1 MEKRG
6 GSSLSQT
13 ENKKEYKPNITA
25 RYLGFLAGIVLCFA
39 LLVYGLYGLQ
49 IERGETYS
57 QAAGTQ
63 SNKTIV
69 LKGTRGMITDAEG
82 VILAKSEKIYNVTFQ
97 RNSSQSSSA
106 NYKAFTQ
113 AIIDAIGIIEKYG
126 GTLSV
131 TFPIERDPE
140 VGDWIFNFGSGISE
154 SATAT
159 RMSQWRSNHYLS
171 ERNYPTAKACIER
184 LMERYQIA
192 VFKADDEASARN
204 EREATMLFDI
214 DEATMLKVMAVYSE
228 MQMNIF
234 NSMPVVIAKDI
245 AYAAVGEIEGRSV
258 LLPGI
263 GIEVGEKRIYPRQ
276 TLASQIIGYTGK
288 IQNYETYYADYQ
300 PSGYALND
308 EIGLDGI
315 EKSQENWLTAC
326 ISDRQ
331 GRRVMERDSNG
342 KLTRQISYTEPQD
355 GNNVKLSLIAS
366 YQQYAERAIK
376 DNVEFIRDLQE
387 EKMRDGDWLET
398 NKEKINTRDWEEDP
412 ARLADKGV
420 LVIMD
425 VNTGKILAMAQ
436 YPTYDLNAM
445 VAGGKAAQE
454 IVADKRGLLM
464 NYAIQ
469 TRAEPGSTFKMVTGL
484 AALTHGVITTETLI
498 SDGGKF
504 MNYTRNRAEAPTCWT
519 SHPEKHQN
527 QTIVEGLENSCNYFF
542 YTLGSMLYGDNA
554 SDRLYKYAASMGL
567 TSKTYLELNGEL
579 TSIVGNQ
586 LNLYDPSVPLGRQ
599 ITDTPIIVA
608 NAIKT
613 HIRNFASSFGITYD
627 DSRLDRCIKQL
638 MDMAINTGSDYWVL
652 EAQEIFQQ
660 ELSMTRNMVYMSA
673 LMSDLW
679 NYLNTI
685 KWGGS
690 LEIQMGIGQSITLV
704 TPVAEL
710 RYAGA
715 LADGKVWNLSL
726 IDSITSPDGEILSQ
740 KSPQLFGDLNA
751 KPEHL
756 LAIKQGMKKVVD
768 ETGTAGKQFTGW
780 KYTDSIWAKTGTSQI
795 TVGKIK
801 IDIENNAWFVCLTPY
816 EGDTELALVS
826 YIPNGYS
833 GGYSARAVRDWIE
846 WYMNEKNKVISD
858 ISLTTGNELT
868 P

>member
-1 MEKRG
+1 MEKG
-6 GSSLSQT
+6 GGYRLSQT
-13 ENKKEYKPNITA
+13 EKKKEYRANLTA
-25 RYLGFLAGIVLCFA
+25 RYLGFLLATLVAFA
-39 LLVYGLYGLQ
+39 LLVYGLYRLQ
-49 IERGETYS
+49 IQRGETYS
-57 QAAGTQ
+57 EAAGTQ

-69 LKGTRGMITDAEG
+69 LKGTRGMITDSEG
-82 VILAKSEKIYNVTFQ
+82 VILAKSEKIYNVTF
-97 RNSSQSSSA
+97 RRDSSQSSAAS
-106 NYKAFTQ
+106 YKAFTQ
-113 AIIDAIGIIEKYG
+113 AIIDTIGIIEKYG
-126 GTLSV
+126 GALSV

-140 VGDWIFNFGSGISE
+140 VGDWIFNFGEGISE
-154 SATAT
+154 SARST
-159 RMSQWRSNHYLS
+159 RMRQWRSNHYLS
-171 ERNYPTAKACIER
+171 ESSYPTAQKCVER
-184 LMERYQIA
+184 LMVRYQLA
-192 VFKADDEASARN
+192 KQDEQDRN
-204 EREATMLFDI
+204 KLVMQFDI

-234 NSMPVVIAKDI
+234 NSVPVVIAKDI
-245 AYAAVGEIEGRSV
+245 AFAAVGEIEGRSV

-263 GIEVGEKRIYPRQ
+263 AIEVGEKRIYPRA

-288 IQNYETYYADYQ
+288 IQNYESYYADYQ
-300 PSGYALND
+300 PAGYALND

-326 ISDRQ
+326 IRDRQ
-331 GRRVMERDSNG
+331 GSRVMERDSNG
-342 KLTRQISYTEPQD
+342 KLTRQISYTEPTD
-355 GNNVKLSLIAS
+355 GNNVKLTLIAS
-366 YQQYAERAIK
+366 YQQRAERAIQE
-376 DNVEFIRDLQE
+376 NVNYIRDLQE
-387 EKMRDGDWLET
+387 EKMGDGDWLET

-412 ARLADKGV
+412 VRLAEKGV

-425 VNTGKILAMAQ
+425 VNTGKIVAMAQ

-445 VAGGKAAQE
+445 VAGGKPAQE

-484 AALTHGVITTETLI
+484 AALTNGVITTSTLI

-504 MNYTRNRAEAPTCWT
+504 MMYTRNMAEAPTCWT

-527 QTIVEGLENSCNYFF
+527 QTIVEGLEHSCNYFF
-542 YTLGSMLYGDNA
+542 YTLGSMLYGDTGT
-554 SDRLYKYAASMGL
+554 DRLYKYAAAMGL
-567 TSKTYLELNGEL
+567 TNKTGLELNGEL
-579 TSIVGNQ
+579 RSIVGNQ
-586 LNLYDPSVPLGRQ
+586 DNLYDPNEPLNRQ
-599 ITDTPIIVA
+599 VTDTPIIVA

-613 HIRNFASSFGITYD
+613 HIRNFASSYGITYD
-627 DSRLDRCIKQL
+627 DTRLDRCIKQL
-638 MDMAINTGSDYWVL
+638 MDMAINTRSDDWVL
-652 EAQEIFQQ
+652 EAQSIFMQ
-660 ELSMTRNMVYMSA
+660 ELNMTRNMVYMSA

-690 LEIQMGIGQSITLV
+690 LEIQMAIGQSITLV

-715 LADGKVWNLSL
+715 LAEGKVWNLSL

-740 KSPQLFGDLNA
+740 KNPQLFGDLNV
-751 KPEHL
+751 KDEYL
-756 LAIKQGMKKVVD
+756 EAIKAGMKRVVD
-768 ETGTAGKQFTGW
+768 ETGTAGKQFDGW
-780 KYTDSIWAKTGTSQI
+780 KYTDQIYAKTGTSQI

-816 EGDTELALVS
+816 DDTELALVS

-833 GGYSARAVRDWIE
+833 GGYSSRAVRDWVE
-846 WYMNEKNKVISD
+846 WYMDEKNKIISD

>member
-1 MEKRG
+1 MSNPEK
-6 GSSLSQT
+6 
-13 ENKKEYKPNITA
+13 KKEYKANMNA
-25 RYLGFLAGIVLCFA
+25 RYLTFTLGVLMCFA

-49 IERGETYS
+49 IQKGDTYS
-57 QAAGTQ
+57 EAAGTQ

-69 LKGTRGMITDAEG
+69 LKGTRGMITDSEG
-82 VILAKSEKIYNVTFQ
+82 VILAKSEKIYNVTF
-97 RNSSQSSSA
+97 RRDSSQSSKA
-106 NYKAFTQ
+106 EYLAFTN
-113 AIIDAIGIIEKYG
+113 AIIDAIGIIEKYDG
-126 GTLSV
+126 VLSV

-140 VGDWIFNFGSGISE
+140 VGDWVFNFGSGISD
-154 SATAT
+154 SAKAT

-171 ERNYPTAKACIER
+171 ASAYPTAEACLNR
-184 LMERYQIA
+184 LKTRYQM
-192 VFKADDEASARN
+192 DEN
-204 EREATMLFDI
+204 I
-214 DEATMLKVMAVYSE
+214 DEELMLKVMAVYSE

-234 NSMPVVIAKDI
+234 NSLPVVIAKDV
-245 AYAAVGEIEGRSV
+245 AFAAVGEIEGRSV

-263 GIEVGEKRIYPRQ
+263 AIEVGEKRIYPRA

-288 IQNYETYYADYQ
+288 IQNYETYYRDYQ
-300 PSGYALND
+300 PAGYALND

-326 ISDRQ
+326 ITDRQ
-331 GRRVMERDSNG
+331 GSRVMERDSNG
-342 KLTRQISYTEPQD
+342 KLTRQISYTEPTD
-355 GNNVKLSLIAS
+355 GNNVKLTLIAS
-366 YQQYAERAIK
+366 YQQRAERAIQE
-376 DNVEFIRDLQE
+376 NVEWIRDEQE
-387 EKMRDGDWLET
+387 KKMADGDWLET
-398 NKEKINTRDWEEDP
+398 NKEKINTRNWEEDP
-412 ARLADKGV
+412 ARLAEKGV
-420 LVIMD
+420 LAIMD
-425 VNTGKILAMAQ
+425 VNTGKMLAMAQ

-445 VAGGKAAQE
+445 VAGGKPAQE

-469 TRAEPGSTFKMVTGL
+469 TRAEPGSTFKMVTSL
-484 AALTHGVITTETLI
+484 AALTNGVITTQTLI

-504 MNYTRNRAEAPTCWT
+504 MMYTRNTAEAPTCWT

-567 TSKTYLELNGEL
+567 TSKTGLELNGEL
-579 TSIVGNQ
+579 RSIVGNQ
-586 LNLYDPSVPLGRQ
+586 DNLYDPTESLRNQV
-599 ITDTPIIVA
+599 TDTPIIVA

-613 HIRNFASSFGITYD
+613 HIRNFAASYGITYD
-627 DSRLDRCIKQL
+627 DTRLDSCIKQL
-638 MDMAINTGSDYWVL
+638 MDMAINTGSDSWVL
-652 EAQEIFQQ
+652 EAQEIFMQ
-660 ELSMTRNMVYMSA
+660 ELNMTRNMVYMSA

-690 LEIQMGIGQSITLV
+690 LEIQMAIGQSITLV

-726 IDSITSPDGEILSQ
+726 IDSVTSPEGEILSQ
-740 KSPQLFGDLNA
+740 KSPQLFGDLNVKDEYLQA
-751 KPEHL
+751 VKE
-756 LAIKQGMKKVVD
+756 GMHKVVD

-780 KYTDSIWAKTGTSQI
+780 KYTDEIWAKTGTSQI

-816 EGDTELALVS
+816 TTDTELALVS

-833 GGYSARAVRDWIE
+833 GGYSARAVKDWIG
-846 WYMNEKNKVISD
+846 WYMDEKNKVISD